1 MKNLINHSPLRSHI
15 HKNLAKVALKE
26 EEADLCLTGG
36 KVVNPFSWSI
46 ERQDVAIKG
55 DRIAGVGLGFKAKR
69 FFDCKGLY
77 ICPGLIDAHIHIE
90 STMLSPRQFART
102 VVPHGTTCV
111 VADPHEIANCLG
123 IAGIEFMIS
132 QSDNIPMDI
141 FYTAPSCVPAT
152 HLETSGAELGAKEIE
167 KLLRLHKIIAL
178 GEVMNFP
185 GVIYGDKEVG
195 LKLEIARRMGIP
207 IDGHAPGLSGDALCA
222 YISAGIDSDHE
233 CTTLSEAEE
242 KLSRGM
248 YLFLREGTSEQNLE
262 ELAGAVTP
270 HNVHKCCLVS
280 DDRSPDD
287 LLEKGHMDYSLKMAV
302 RAGIDPIGAI
312 AMATINPAC
321 RFKLSERGA
330 VVPGFLADLILLKD
344 LKDFQVEATIF
355 RGEVVAQK
363 GKMVADIPE
372 SPLPKFVSSSI
383 KVKQDSLDFS
393 IKAIS
398 DRLRV
403 IGIRPGQIVTDELV
417 LPVTEE
423 SGMAVSDPKRD
434 IIKLAVVER
443 HHASGNVG
451 LGFVKGLGIKNGALA
466 STISHDSHN
475 IVVAGT
481 NDTDMLAAVK
491 ALMEIGGGIVVI
503 KDGQVQASLSL
514 SISGLMSDKKVEDVR
529 AEFSGVKMAARTIG
543 TALDN
548 PFMILS
554 FLALPVIPRLKLTD
568 KGLVDVEKFSIVPLF
583 FH

>member
-1 MKNLINHSPLRSHI
+1 MRNSNDHPSLNSHI
-15 HKNLAKVALKE
+15 SKLLTKVALKQDD
-26 EEADLCLTGG
+26 ADLCLTGG
-36 KVVNPFSWSI
+36 KIINPFTRTV
-46 ERQDVAIKG
+46 EQLDVAIKDG
-55 DRIAGVGLGFKAKR
+55 RIAGVGLGFKAKS
-69 FFDCKGLY
+69 FFDCKGLF
-77 ICPGLIDAHIHIE
+77 ICAGFIDAHIHIE

-102 VVPHGTTCV
+102 VVPHGTTCI

-123 IAGIEFMIS
+123 IDGIEFMIS
-132 QSDNIPMDI
+132 QSENIPMDI

-152 HLETSGAELGAKEIE
+152 HLETSGAELNAKEIE
-167 KLLRLHKIIAL
+167 KLLGHHKIIAL

-195 LKLEIARRMGIP
+195 LKLEVARRMGVP

-233 CTTLSEAEE
+233 CTTLSEAYE

-262 ELAGAVTP
+262 DLAGVVTP
-270 HNVHKCCLVS
+270 HNVQKCCLVS

-287 LLEKGHMDYSLKMAV
+287 LLEKGHMDYTLKMAV
-302 RAGIDPIGAI
+302 RAGIDPISAI
-312 AMATINPAC
+312 AMATINPAS
-321 RFKLSERGA
+321 RFNLSERGA

-344 LKDFQVEATIF
+344 LTDFQVEATIF
-355 RGEVVAQK
+355 RGKVVAQK
-363 GKMVADIPE
+363 GKMVADIPA

-383 KVKQDSLDFS
+383 KVKQKSLDFS

-451 LGFVKGLGIKNGALA
+451 LGFVKGLGIKNGAMA
-466 STISHDSHN
+466 STVAHDSHN

-481 NDTDMLAAVK
+481 NDTDMLEAVK
-491 ALMEIGGGIVVI
+491 ALMEIGGGIVVV
-503 KDGQVQASLSL
+503 KDGQVEASVSL
-514 SISGLMSDKKVEDVR
+514 SIAGLMSDKKVEDVR
-529 AEFSGVKMAARTIG
+529 AEVHGVKMAARAIG
-543 TALDN
+543 TSIDN

-554 FLALPVIPRLKLTD
+554 FLALPVIPKLKLTD
-568 KGLVDVEKFSIVPLF
+568 KGLVDVEKFSIIPLF